1 MRIYPVTNRINQH
14 NKSKLTAINFNGK
27 TPNDIPKHVY
37 IPQKRFSPLRQSI
50 ENLYG
55 QKLAN
60 LNNLAANTNMSEQEF
75 TLLKDKIIK
84 AKARE
89 IKLLQNSSLDF

>member
-1 MRIYPVTNRINQH
+1 MRIYPIRTTQH

-27 TPNDIPKHVY
+27 TLNDIPKRVAY

-60 LNNLAANTNMSEQEF
+60 LNNLAATTNMSEQEF
-75 TLLKDKIIK
+75 TLLKNKIIN

-89 IKLLQNSSLDF
+89 IKLLKDSPSDF